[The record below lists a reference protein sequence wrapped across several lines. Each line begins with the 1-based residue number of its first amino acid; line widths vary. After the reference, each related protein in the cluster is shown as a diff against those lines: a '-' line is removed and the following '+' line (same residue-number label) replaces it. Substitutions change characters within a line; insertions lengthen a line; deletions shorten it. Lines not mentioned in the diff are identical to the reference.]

1 MKKAMKKLM
10 AALLAVAM
18 VCAMA
23 IPAFAAKGEPVTS
36 SGVSLTNH
44 DFEAY
49 QIFSAKLDSAG
60 RLSDVEWGNGVKGN
74 ELLVALQADTT
85 LGDFSKCNTASD
97 VAEKLATFTTEKAT
111 KFAAFV
117 ANGYLDTTKIAGTG
131 TIDLL
136 SAGYYLIKDVTEVD
150 GEYDASNLT
159 LLLVS
164 GPETVTPQVKTDIPT
179 LQKKVKDKNDSAGTT
194 TTDWQ
199 DSADYDIGDIIPY
212 QLTATLGNVSNFD
225 TYYVEFVDIMD
236 HLTYRNITSVKVG
249 DKTLSAGDYTSN
261 WDSANKKLTVSIDDV
276 KQYNATNGSTITVE
290 YTAILDSDAIL
301 GSTGN
306 PNEAYLV
313 FSNNPNGDGYGKTA
327 PDKNIVFTYKVVANK
342 IDQDG
347 KDLPGA
353 AFALYKKLPAVPN
366 PEDGTSYIM
375 EGTDAYAPVK
385 ELNVGEN
392 GEVADKK
399 LTTFEWTG
407 IDDGEYMI
415 KEIIT
420 PTGYNS
426 IEPMKFTVTATHDIE
441 AADPKLNSLTGT
453 LESGEIA
460 FTPNNTEGSLT
471 INIKNNQGTTLPGT
485 GGIGTTIF
493 YVLGSILVIGA
504 AVLLITKKR
513 MSAAA

>member
-23 IPAFAAKGEPVTS
+23 IPAWAAKGEPVTS
-36 SGVSLTNH
+36 SGVSLTKH

-49 QIFSAKLDSAG
+49 QIFSAKLDSTKNK
-60 RLSDVEWGNGVKGN
+60 LSDVTWGDGVKGD
-74 ELLVALQADTT
+74 ELLAALKTATT

-97 VAEKLATFTTEKAT
+97 VAKELEGFTAEKAT

-117 ANGYLDTTKIAGTG
+117 ANGYLATTKIAGTG
-131 TIDLL
+131 TIELP
-136 SAGYYLIKDVTEVD
+136 SAGYYLIKDVTEVE

-179 LQKKVKDKNDSAGTT
+179 LEKKVKDKNDSTGETT
-194 TTDWQ
+194 GWQ
-199 DSADYDIGDIIPY
+199 DSADYDIGDTIPY

-225 TYYVEFVDIMD
+225 TYYVEFVDTMQ
-236 HLTYRNITSVKVG
+236 HLTYSSITSVKVG
-249 DKTLSAGDYTSN
+249 DRTLNAGEYSSN
-261 WDSANKKLTVSIDDV
+261 WDSANKKLTVSIDNV
-276 KQYNATNGSTITVE
+276 KAFGATNGSKITVE
-290 YTAILDSDAIL
+290 YTAILDADAVL

-313 FSNNPNGDGYGKTA
+313 FSNNPNGDGKGKTA

-342 IDQDG
+342 VDEHDQP
-347 KDLPGA
+347 LTGA

-366 PEDGTSYIM
+366 PEDGTSYFM
-375 EGTDAYAPVK
+375 EGTDAYTLVK

-420 PTGYNS
+420 PAGYNS
-426 IEPMKFTVTATHDIE
+426 IEPIKFTVTADHEIE
-441 AADPKLNSLTGT
+441 AADPKLTELTGGDKFTGAVSTGT
-453 LESGEIA
+453 LTANIQ
-460 FTPNNTEGSLT
+460 NRMGS
-471 INIKNNQGTTLPGT
+471 TLPGT

-493 YVLGSILVIGA
+493 YVVGGGLMVA
-504 AVLLITKKR
+504 AAILLITKKR
-513 MSAAA
+513 MENR

>member
-23 IPAFAAKGEPVTS
+23 IPAFAAKGEPVTNS
-36 SGVSLTNH
+36 DVSLTNH

-49 QIFSAKLDSAG
+49 QIFSAKLDSTKG
-60 RLSDVEWGNGVKGN
+60 TLSDVKWGDGVKGN
-74 ELLVALQADTT
+74 ELLVALQVDTT
-85 LGDFSKCNTASD
+85 LGDFTNCKNASD
-97 VAEKLATFTTEKAT
+97 VAEKLATFNAEKAT

-117 ANGYLDTTKIAGTG
+117 ANGYLATTKIAGTG
-131 TIDLL
+131 TIELP
-136 SAGYYLIKDVTEVD
+136 SAGYYLIKDVTEVE

-194 TTDWQ
+194 TDWQ

-225 TYYVEFVDIMD
+225 TYYVEFVDTMT
-236 HLTYRNITSVKVG
+236 HLSYDSITSVKVG

-261 WDSANKKLTVSIDDV
+261 WDSANKKLTVSIGNV
-276 KQYNATNGSTITVE
+276 KAFGATNGSTITVE
-290 YTAILDSDAIL
+290 YTARLDSDAVI

-306 PNEAYLV
+306 PNEAYLI
-313 FSNNPNGDGYGKTA
+313 FSNNPNGSGYGKTA
-327 PDKNIVFTYKVVANK
+327 PDKNIVFTYKVIANK
-342 IDQDG
+342 VDEHD
-347 KDLPGA
+347 KPLPGA

-366 PEDGTSYIM
+366 PGDGTSYIM
-375 EGTDAYAPVK
+375 EGDDAYAPVK

-392 GEVADKK
+392 GEVADKT

-420 PTGYNS
+420 PAGYNS
-426 IEPMKFTVTATHDIE
+426 IEPIKFKVEADHEIK
-441 AADPKLNSLTGT
+441 AADPKLTELTGGDKFTGAVSTGT
-453 LESGEIA
+453 LTANIQ
-460 FTPNNTEGSLT
+460 NRMGS
-471 INIKNNQGTTLPGT
+471 TLPGT

-493 YVLGSILVIGA
+493 YVVGGGLMVAA

-513 MSAAA
+513 MENR

>member
-23 IPAFAAKGEPVTS
+23 IPAFAAAGTVVSGSKVDVTK
-36 SGVSLTNH
+36 H

-49 QIFSAKLDSAG
+49 QIFSAKLDSTKNK
-60 RLSDVEWGNGVKGN
+60 LSDVTWGEGVKGDD
-74 ELLVALQADTT
+74 LLAALKTATT
-85 LGDFSKCNTASD
+85 LGDFSKCDTPSD
-97 VAEKLATFTTEKAT
+97 VAKILEGFNTEQAT

-117 ANGYLDTTKIAGTG
+117 ANGYLSTTKIAGTG
-131 TIDLL
+131 TIDLP
-136 SAGYYLIKDVTEVD
+136 SAGYYLIKDVTEVE

-179 LQKKVKDKNDSAGTT
+179 LQKKVKDKNDSTGTP
-194 TTDWQ
+194 TDWQ
-199 DSADYDIGDIIPY
+199 DSADYDIGDTIPY

-225 TYYVEFVDIMD
+225 TYYVEFVDKME
-236 HLTYRNITSVKVG
+236 HLTYNNITSVKVG
-249 DKTLSAGDYTSN
+249 NTTLNAGEYSSN
-261 WDSANKKLTVSIDDV
+261 WDSANKKLTVSIDNV
-276 KQYNATNGSTITVE
+276 KAFGATNGSTITVE
-290 YTAILDSDAIL
+290 YNATLDADAVL

-313 FSNNPNGDGYGKTA
+313 FSNNPNGDGKGKTA

-342 IDQDG
+342 VDEHDQP
-347 KDLPGA
+347 LTGA

-366 PEDGTSYIM
+366 PEDGTSYFM
-375 EGTDAYAPVK
+375 EGTDAYTLVK

-420 PTGYNS
+420 PAGYNS
-426 IEPMKFTVTATHDIE
+426 IEPIKFTVTADHEIE
-441 AADPKLNSLTGT
+441 AADPKLTELTGGDKFTGAVSTGT
-453 LESGEIA
+453 LTANIQ
-460 FTPNNTEGSLT
+460 NRMGS
-471 INIKNNQGTTLPGT
+471 TLPGT

-493 YVLGSILVIGA
+493 YVVGGGLMVA
-504 AVLLITKKR
+504 AAILLITKKR
-513 MSAAA
+513 MENR